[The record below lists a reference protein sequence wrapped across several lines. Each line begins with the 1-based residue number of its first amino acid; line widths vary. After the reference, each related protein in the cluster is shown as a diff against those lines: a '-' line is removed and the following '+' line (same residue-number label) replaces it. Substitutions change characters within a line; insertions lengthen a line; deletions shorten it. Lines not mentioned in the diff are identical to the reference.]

1 VEPGHHLFGGE
12 VADEG
17 VAGEGAAA
25 EPAQRPLDVPH
36 PALERDLE
44 ERRPRAGPGVE
55 VEAEAL
61 GSVAGVE
68 HRRDVRGARPADG
81 VGDDH
86 ALEAHRPGALDRRRG
101 DASVP
106 RLPVGIAE
114 AHREVDDR
122 EPPRRHGALAEG
134 PEPLPRVLEA
144 AAGVAPLEALGER
157 ERETERPDL
166 VDLEGPIDPTVVD
179 DDGEELAPRRQGE
192 VGEHGRAVGELRH
205 RTGRDE
211 RARVEVRQP
220 RLGAADEELA
230 PPAEVER
237 GRQRLPGVTGA
248 LDVTQALHDGSI
260 REPLGSGRPG
270 RAPSPPGRILEGVL
284 RTIELRDF
292 AIADAVD
299 VPLRPGL
306 NVLTGETGAGKSLV
320 VDALALAS
328 GGRADVGVIRS
339 GADSALVQLHFTDG
353 APVASAGR
361 RIVTEGR
368 NVARLDGEVVTV
380 GELQEALDA
389 VIGIFGQHAFRTLL
403 EGDQQRRALDRL
415 LGDDERLA
423 LEHYREA
430 HAAVLVAEAALT
442 LHRTGSEAR
451 ERRIDLLRHAR
462 EELAAADLREGE
474 SEALDDRLGLL
485 RQVEAVVEGVGG
497 AFHALAGRERAA
509 VDRMAEALR
518 ALDGASRHAASLRA
532 LGDDL
537 RVALD
542 GVQAVATELEA
553 FLDDVDRDPRS
564 LAEAEARRALLD
576 RLFAKYGGDEAEA
589 LSALERA
596 RSELERLEGEDADAA
611 SIEADLASARA
622 RRSAA
627 GATLSTARAEA
638 AARLGPA
645 VSATLASLALPD
657 ARFTVAL
664 EPLPHPGP
672 HGLERVEFRFGANPG
687 ESEGPLSSV
696 ASGGEL
702 SRVMLALHAVAGT
715 ERPVLAFDEVD
726 AGVGGRTGRAVG
738 RLLKS
743 LSLGRQVLVVT
754 HLAQIA
760 AYADHHLHVDKVTVG
775 GRTMARVRP
784 VEGEERLRELARMLA
799 GDDGPEALQ
808 HARTLLSP

>member
-1 VEPGHHLFGGE
+1 VEPRHHLFGGE

-17 VAGEGAAA
+17 VAGEGAAT
-25 EPAQRPLDVPH
+25 EPAQRPLEVSH
-36 PALERDLE
+36 AARERRLE
-44 ERRPRAGPGVE
+44 ERRPGSRLGVE
-55 VEAEAL
+55 VEPEAF

-68 HRRDVRGARPADG
+68 HGRDVRSPCPADR

-86 ALEAHRPGALDRRRG
+86 ALEAEGTGALDRRRG
-101 DASVP
+101 DACVP
-106 RLPVGIAE
+106 RLAIGIAE
-114 AHREVDDR
+114 AHREVDDG
-122 EPPRRHGALAEG
+122 EPPRRHGPLAEG
-134 PEPLPRVLEA
+134 REPAPRGFEA
-144 AAGVAPLEALGER
+144 AADVAPLEALGER
-157 ERETERPDL
+157 ERDTERGDL
-166 VDLEGPIDPTVVD
+166 VDLERPFDPPIVD
-179 DDGEELAPRRQGE
+179 DDGEELAPCRQGE
-192 VGEHGRAVGELRH
+192 VGEHGGAVGELRH
-205 RTGRDE
+205 GTGRDE
-211 RARVEVRQP
+211 RAGVEVRQA
-220 RLGAADEELA
+220 RLGASDEELA
-230 PPAEVER
+230 PPAEVE
-237 GRQRLPGVTGA
+237 GVRQRLPGVTGA
-248 LDVTQALHDGSI
+248 LDVAQTLHEGSI

-270 RAPSPPGRILEGVL
+270 RASSPPGRILEGVL

-339 GADSALVQLHFTDG
+339 GADSALVQLHFVDG
-353 APVASAGR
+353 APLASAGR
-361 RIVTEGR
+361 RIVAAGR

-415 LGDDERLA
+415 LGNDARAA
-423 LEHYREA
+423 LERYREA
-430 HAAVLVAEAALT
+430 HAAVLVAEAALAE
-442 LHRTGSEAR
+442 HRTGSEAR
-451 ERRIDLLRHAR
+451 ARRIDLLRHAR
-462 EELAAADLREGE
+462 GELEAAGLREGE
-474 SEALDDRLGLL
+474 SEELDDRLGLL
-485 RQVEAVVEGVGG
+485 RQVEAVVEGVGS
-497 AFHALAGRERAA
+497 ALRALAGRERAA
-509 VDRMAEALR
+509 VDSVAEALR
-518 ALDGASRHAASLRA
+518 ALDGASRHAAALRA
-532 LGDDL
+532 LADDL

-542 GVQAVATELEA
+542 GVQAIATELEA

-576 RLFAKYGGDEAEA
+576 RLFAKHGGGEADA
-589 LSALERA
+589 LAALERA
-596 RSELERLEGEDADAA
+596 RSELERLEGEDADTA
-611 SIEADLASARA
+611 SMEATLASERA

-627 GATLSTARAEA
+627 GATLSSARAEA
-638 AARLGPA
+638 AERLGPA
-645 VSATLASLALPD
+645 VTATLASLALPD

-760 AYADHHLHVDKVTVG
+760 AFADHHLHVDKVIVG

-799 GDDGPEALQ
+799 GDDGPEALR
-808 HARTLLSP
+808 HAQTLLTT